1 MVDCVGFLH
10 FAGGKNG
17 GVSNL
22 GGIGIPK
29 SSKRRNLSEIAMSY
43 QAISRLIA
51 WLSQLLSAFSL
62 VKSTGM
68 LIKPP
73 STILNSE
80 NLIGQVPMGEI

>member
-1 MVDCVGFLH
+1 
-10 FAGGKNG
+10 
-17 GVSNL
+17 
-22 GGIGIPK
+22 
-29 SSKRRNLSEIAMSY
+29 MSY

-51 WLSQLLSAFSL
+51 WLSRLLSAFSL